1 MSSKGIGGKPD
12 SPGPPSQPPASPPS
26 APPVK
31 KKVRIRNDGKWVDV
45 DIDGEVVKGRF
56 KYVKF
61 IDDDG
66 LETYWISP
74 E

>member
-1 MSSKGIGGKPD
+1 MSGKGAGGKL
-12 SPGPPSQPPASPPS
+12 GPPDASGKQPA
-26 APPVK
+26 VK
-31 KKVRIRNDGKWVDV
+31 KKVKIKKGGKLVDV
-45 DIDGEVVKGRF
+45 DVDGEVKKGRF

>member
-1 MSSKGIGGKPD
+1 MSSNRSVP
-12 SPGPPSQPPASPPS
+12 SPPGPPKLPQPPS
-26 APPVK
+26 ATPPIK
-31 KKVRIRNDGKWVDV
+31 KKVRIRKDGKWANV